1 FMRFKI
7 ELALEN
13 PVENLLP
20 VNYQYELSS
29 WIYNISLLSGYKS
42 NSFNWL

>member
-1 FMRFKI
+1 MRFKI

-13 PVENLLP
+13 HAENLLP

-29 WIYNISLLSGYKS
+29 WIYNTIHRGDKDIAT
-42 NSFNWL
+42 